1 MTEGELSPYDVA
13 EFLFYNFFAPVED
26 SLLQWWRLRSGS
38 AVLFCSLGNVLA
50 SAEPVISH
58 NAVYGQLPVGPVR
71 HVALYATRSVTPG
84 YYYRGLGDTSTSQEL
99 VA

>member
-13 EFLFYNFFAPVED
+13 EFLFYNLFAPVED
-26 SLLQWWRLRSGS
+26 SLLQWWWLRSGS

-50 SAEPVISH
+50 SAGPVISH
-58 NAVYGQLPVGPVR
+58 NAVYGQLPVR
-71 HVALYATRSVTPG
+71 HVAIYAPRSVTPG
-84 YYYRGLGDTSTSQEL
+84 YYYRSMGGTSTSQEL